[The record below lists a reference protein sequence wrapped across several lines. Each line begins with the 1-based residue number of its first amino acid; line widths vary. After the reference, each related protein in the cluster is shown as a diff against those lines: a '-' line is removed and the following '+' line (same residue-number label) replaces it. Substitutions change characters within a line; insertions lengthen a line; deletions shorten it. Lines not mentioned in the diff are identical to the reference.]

1 MSTKVYKEKREGI
14 STDCSD
20 EKRRTQLLAS
30 VMQEDANMLSLSN
43 DDELMQ
49 GQGGS
54 KYSKRHNLSV
64 IYGAEES
71 TIADSTLDQNNVSAD
86 MLSNSLD
93 RSQRQSTRGSLI
105 DPALYDLYSKDDRTQ
120 TMQADPQP
128 IQVVTQNTRS
138 TQLAPIIERSFE
150 TSEMASS
157 LGPVSTKEMLREFK
171 T

>member
-1 MSTKVYKEKREGI
+1 
-14 STDCSD
+14 
-20 EKRRTQLLAS
+20 
-30 VMQEDANMLSLSN
+30 MLSLSN

-105 DPALYDLYSKDDRTQ
+105 DPALYDLYSKEDRTQ

-128 IQVVTQNTRS
+128 IQVVT
-138 TQLAPIIERSFE
+138 
-150 TSEMASS
+150 
-157 LGPVSTKEMLREFK
+157 
-171 T
+171 